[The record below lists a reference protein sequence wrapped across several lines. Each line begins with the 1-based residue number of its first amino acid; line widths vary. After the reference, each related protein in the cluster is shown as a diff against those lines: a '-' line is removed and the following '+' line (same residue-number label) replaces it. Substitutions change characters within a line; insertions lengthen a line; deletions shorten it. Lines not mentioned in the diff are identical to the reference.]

1 MLRRFAYH
9 KPLRRILLPAGPLTG
24 DRRLFF
30 PFTIQFALQTAFQRR
45 PKILGCAS
53 TVGVFL
59 MIRILQGATFKVL
72 LVEIAVAVVVI
83 SLAAYGKTSGGW
95 VSRLVWAGFGSFLAF
110 LGLAL

>member
-1 MLRRFAYH
+1 
-9 KPLRRILLPAGPLTG
+9 
-24 DRRLFF
+24 
-30 PFTIQFALQTAFQRR
+30 
-45 PKILGCAS
+45 
-53 TVGVFL
+53 